1 MEPTAV
7 DKLFMAMEAHT
18 LVAYYQPQY
27 DANTGILMSAEALVR
42 LVGED
47 GVIRMPADFIPSLEA
62 TDAINYLDWYIAEE
76 SCKTLVELGDKAV
89 PISVNFSQR
98 HVNEKDFAD
107 RLLKLLKRYGVKKD
121 LFEVEITERAFGD
134 NYDELVAWSKQINKK
149 GIKIAI
155 DDFGSGATS
164 IKLLADM
171 PVSVLKIDKS
181 IVQETSKTKEGL
193 VAIES
198 IFYLAHRLKF
208 ETVAEGVE
216 TGPQLKLMQSF
227 DCQKIQG
234 FLFAKPMPKEDFVLL
249 CGTARNVLVDYDV
262 LSNGGQFGII
272 DLLLEA
278 IYKKYPLIIYGNL
291 SKNSYLIMKNNVRED
306 IPSTGSFDELFKKG
320 MEIRTGDDARIFEEH
335 FSKQALL
342 KAYKEGKDMVVAT
355 TMAKRD
361 DDRYHKIQTFNYFVK
376 APNSPDIIVICFNDI
391 LE

>member
-1 MEPTAV
+1 MEPTLV
-7 DKLFMAMEAHT
+7 DHLFMAMETHN

-27 DANTGILMSAEALVR
+27 DANTGLLMSAEALVR
-42 LVGED
+42 LIGED
-47 GVIRMPADFIPSLEA
+47 GKVTLPVDFIPKLEE
-62 TDAINYLDWYIAEE
+62 TDAINFLDWYIAEE
-76 SCKTLVELGDKAV
+76 VCKTLVELGDRAV

-107 RLLKLLKRYGVKKD
+107 RLVKLLNRYNVKKE

-134 NYDELVAWSKQINKK
+134 NYEELVAWSKEIDKK

-216 TGPQLKLMQSF
+216 NGKQLKLMQSF

-234 FLFAKPMPKEDFVLL
+234 FLFAKPMPKSDFILL
-249 CGTARNVLVDYDV
+249 CGNARNVLVDYDV
-262 LSNGGQFGII
+262 LSNGGQFGIV

-278 IYKKYPLIIYGNL
+278 LYKKYPLIIYGNL
-291 SKNSYLIMKNNVRED
+291 SKNSYLIMKNNENEN
-306 IPSTGSFDELFKKG
+306 IPVTGSFDELFQAG
-320 MEIRTGDDARIFEEH
+320 MKIRSGEDARIFEEN
-335 FSKQALL
+335 FSKKALL
-342 KAYKEGKDMVVAT
+342 KAHKEGKEVVKAVSWVER
-355 TMAKRD
+355 KEGKKER
-361 DDRYHKIQTFNYFVK
+361 IQTFNFFVK
-376 APNSPDIIVICFNDI
+376 SPSTPDIIVICFNDF